1 MNYYYL
7 NQINDGVRH
16 RPLEFVHESEHAYT
30 RRLKEIGTK
39 VSESDGH
46 KVLMLA
52 GPSSS
57 GKTTTAIKLAKSIRA
72 AGRRCFVVHLDD
84 FYKNRSEIPG
94 DKDGK
99 KDFEGIQALELGLL
113 QKTLRSLL
121 QTGRAALP
129 EYDFTTGLRRDYV
142 HPIHIRH
149 GDIVIVEGLHALNP
163 QIFEP
168 LENEGNLYK
177 AFVNI
182 SSSICDEEKNVQFG
196 PRDIRL
202 LRRMIRDYNYRNSSV
217 VNTFS
222 MWPEVI
228 AGEERNL
235 FPFQNQ
241 AEIQIDSFHPYEVCV
256 YKKTA
261 VNLLN
266 RVSQS
271 GPFYAAAENIM
282 DKLENVEPMSSL
294 VVPGSSLLQE
304 FIK

>member
-7 NQINDGVRH
+7 DQINDEVRR
-16 RPLEFVHESEHAYT
+16 RPLEFIHESERSYAKCL
-30 RRLKEIGTK
+30 RGIAKEASR
-39 VSESDGH
+39 SEGR

-57 GKTTTAIKLAKSIRA
+57 GKTTTANKLAKSIRKN
-72 AGRRCFVVHLDD
+72 GRRCFVVHLDD
-84 FYKNRSEIPG
+84 FYKKRTEIPT

-99 KDFEGIQALELGLL
+99 KDFEGISALDLDLLQNTLQALL
-113 QKTLRSLL
+113 QS
-121 QTGRAALP
+121 GRAALP
-129 EYDFTTGLRRDYV
+129 QYDFTTGIRRDYV
-142 HPIHIRH
+142 VPIHVRH
-149 GDIVIVEGLHALNP
+149 GDLVIVEGLHALNP

-168 LENEGNLYK
+168 IEDQANLHK

-182 SSSICDEEKNVQFG
+182 SSSIWDDEKDVQFG

-202 LRRMIRDYNYRNSSV
+202 LRRIIRDYNYRNSSV

-228 AGEERNL
+228 RGEEKNL
-235 FPFQNQ
+235 FPYQNQ

-261 VNLLN
+261 VSLLE

-282 DKLENVEPMSSL
+282 DKLEKVEPLSSL
-294 VVPGSSLLQE
+294 IVPSSSLLQE

>member
-7 NQINDGVRH
+7 DQINGEVQR
-16 RPLEFVHESEHAYT
+16 RPLEFIHESEQRYG
-30 RRLKEIGTK
+30 RRLRQIAKD
-39 VSESDGH
+39 VSRSEGR

-57 GKTTTAIKLAKSIRA
+57 GKTTTAKKLAKSIRRL
-72 AGRRCFVVHLDD
+72 GRRCYVVHLDD
-84 FYKNRSEIPG
+84 FYKNRGEIPA
-94 DKDGK
+94 DSRGK
-99 KDFEGIQALELGLL
+99 QDFEGIQALEIDLL
-113 QKTLRSLL
+113 QETLQNLL

-142 HPIHIRH
+142 RPIHVRH

-168 LENEGNLYK
+168 ISDQANLYK
-177 AFVNI
+177 AFVTI
-182 SSSICDEEKNVQFG
+182 SSAICNEKKDVRFG

-228 AGEERNL
+228 RGEERNL
-235 FPFQNQ
+235 FPYRKQ
-241 AEIQIDSFHPYEVCV
+241 AEIQIDSFHPYEVCI

-261 VNLLN
+261 VNLLE

-271 GPFYAAAENIM
+271 GPYYAAAENIL
-282 DKLENVEPMSSL
+282 DKLETVEPMSSL
-294 VVPGSSLLQE
+294 VVPSSSLLQE

>member
-1 MNYYYL
+1 MNYYHL
-7 NQINDGVRH
+7 DEINHEVRR
-16 RPLEFVHESEHAYT
+16 RPLEFIHESERSYSK
-30 RRLKEIGTK
+30 RLRDISRE
-39 VSESDGH
+39 VSRSEDH
-46 KVLMLA
+46 KILMLA

-57 GKTTTAIKLAKSIRA
+57 GKTTTANKLCKDIRSL
-72 AGRRCFVVHLDD
+72 GRRCYVVHLDD
-84 FYKNRSEIPG
+84 FYKNRSEIPE
-94 DKDGK
+94 DKNGK
-99 KDFEGIQALELGLL
+99 KDFEGIQALDLKLL
-113 QKTLRSLL
+113 QNTVGNLL
-121 QTGRAALP
+121 QTGRTALP
-129 EYDFTTGLRRDYV
+129 EYDFTTGLRRDYI

-163 QIFEP
+163 LIFEP
-168 LENEGNLYK
+168 IEDQRSVYK

-182 SSSICDEEKNVQFG
+182 SSSICDSERDVQFG

-228 AGEERNL
+228 RGEEKNL
-235 FPFQNQ
+235 FPYQNL
-241 AEIQIDSFHPYEVCV
+241 AGIQIDSFHPYEVCV

-261 VNLLN
+261 VSLLE

-271 GPFYAAAENIM
+271 GPYYAAAENIM
-282 DKLENVEPMSSL
+282 DKLQKVEPLSSL